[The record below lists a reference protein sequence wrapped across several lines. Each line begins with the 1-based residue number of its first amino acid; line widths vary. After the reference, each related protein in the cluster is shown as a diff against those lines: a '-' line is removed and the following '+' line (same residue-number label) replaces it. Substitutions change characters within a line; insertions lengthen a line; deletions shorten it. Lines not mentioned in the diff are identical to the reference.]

1 MPLPATPSRWP
12 RSDRSL
18 PRSSS
23 CISVSTPFLS
33 GGSSGVSVGARTSPR
48 GSEVLRSLSRAV
60 WTSSG
65 RVSLDFIL
73 ATAWR
78 EDEREEEEEVGGRS
92 ERRKGEESDEGQ
104 ERKAAL
110 VARKGNSASSDLI
123 IYSVKRGQSLCTR
136 QLADGLLYARNEKI
150 TSDHSPLRQIFPGK
164 EARNRMRNKHPIDK
178 TFVGILLPPDSTGL

>member
-1 MPLPATPSRWP
+1 M
-12 RSDRSL
+12 
-18 PRSSS
+18 
-23 CISVSTPFLS
+23 
-33 GGSSGVSVGARTSPR
+33 
-48 GSEVLRSLSRAV
+48 
-60 WTSSG
+60 
-65 RVSLDFIL
+65 SLDFIL

-110 VARKGNSASSDLI
+110 VARKGNSASSDPI

-136 QLADGLLYARNEKI
+136 QLADGLLYARKRKI
-150 TSDHSPLRQIFPGK
+150 TSHHSPLHQIFPGK

>member
-23 CISVSTPFLS
+23 CISASTPFLS
-33 GGSSGVSVGARTSPR
+33 VGSSGVSVAARTSPR
-48 GSEVLRSLSRAV
+48 GSEVLKSLSRAV

-78 EDEREEEEEVGGRS
+78 EDEREEEEVGGRS

-104 ERKAAL
+104 GRKAAL
-110 VARKGNSASSDLI
+110 VARRGKSASSDLI

-136 QLADGLLYARNEKI
+136 QLADGLLYARKRKI
-150 TSDHSPLRQIFPGK
+150 TSHHSPLHQIFPGK